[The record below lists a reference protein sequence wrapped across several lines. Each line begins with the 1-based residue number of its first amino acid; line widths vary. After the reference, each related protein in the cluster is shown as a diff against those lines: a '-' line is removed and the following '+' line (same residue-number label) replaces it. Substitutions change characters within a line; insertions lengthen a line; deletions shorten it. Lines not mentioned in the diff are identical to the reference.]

1 MSIQLA
7 APPTGSAT
15 GHPVQRLQARITGS
29 IDEGAD
35 VVETFAGP
43 ATVVRLSAPVGSRSR
58 RCLTLV
64 QRCGNFPLASSPR
77 NVEEVL

>member
-7 APPTGSAT
+7 APPAGSAT
-15 GHPVQRLQARITGS
+15 GHQFSDSRLGSPARS
-29 IDEGAD
+29 DEGAD